1 MPIWQNPWSSTAGPG
16 HRPGPVDGAVG
27 QADAVEGE
35 QDEQEEGEE
44 VAEEVHPEQCWQG
57 KGQLWTKGQSRHA
70 LP

>member
-1 MPIWQNPWSSTAGPG
+1 MTSGPAGHWP
-16 HRPGPVDGAVG
+16 RPVHVG
-27 QADAVEGE
+27 QAAVEGE

-44 VAEEVHPEQCWQG
+44 VAGEVHPELCWQG